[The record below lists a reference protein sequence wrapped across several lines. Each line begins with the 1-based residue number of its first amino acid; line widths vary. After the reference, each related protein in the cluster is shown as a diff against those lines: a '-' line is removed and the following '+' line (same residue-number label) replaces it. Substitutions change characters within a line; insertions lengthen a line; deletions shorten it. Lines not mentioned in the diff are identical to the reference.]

1 MEMIAKQESIV
12 GFIAIMI
19 WCAVSA
25 GAYVFTGYIEE
36 SVDPILLCFG
46 VFLVSTLFFG
56 IINFKKTTQIKG
68 KYKNNLKN
76 IMLVNITTLGC
87 WFLTLYPLKYIEPS
101 IVNSVILTALPIATL
116 IIGHVLST
124 NKNITNTDYIVS
136 TLLFFG
142 IFFLAL
148 VCFSQKSAMKNI
160 SLHNAL
166 IAFISCIGGGLS
178 LAINNIYTKKL
189 SNKGFSPFDILTVR
203 FILITIIAGILS
215 YSMIDKLH
223 NLKLIIDIFIIAGSL
238 IIIPQIVFQYSLRDL
253 EPITISIVAP
263 LMPILVFFSEFYN
276 KQLHPTTWTIAGV
289 IYISAISI
297 VGTVIRYQKIT
308 K

>member
-1 MEMIAKQESIV
+1 MEMVAKQESIT
-12 GFIAIMI
+12 GFIAIII

-25 GAYVFTGYIEE
+25 GAYVFAGYIEE
-36 SVDPILLCFG
+36 SVNPTLLCFG
-46 VFLVSTLFFG
+46 VFLVTTLFFG
-56 IINFKKTTQIKG
+56 LTNFKKAIQIKR
-68 KYKNNLKN
+68 KYKDNLKN
-76 IMLVNITTLGC
+76 IMLVNITTFGC

-116 IIGHVLST
+116 IIGYVLST
-124 NKNITNTDYIVS
+124 NKNVNNIDYIVS
-136 TLLFFG
+136 ALLFFG

-160 SLHNAL
+160 SLHDAL
-166 IAFISCIGGGLS
+166 IAFMSCVGGGIF

-189 SNKGFSPFDILTVR
+189 SNNGFSPFDILTVR
-203 FILITIIAGILS
+203 FVLITIIAGILS
-215 YSMIDKLH
+215 YSMIGQLH
-223 NLKLIIDIFIIAGSL
+223 NIKLLLDILIIAGSL
-238 IIIPQIVFQYSLRDL
+238 IIVPQIVFQYSLRDL

-289 IYISAISI
+289 AYISVISI
-297 VGTVIRYQKIT
+297 VGTIIRYRKVT